1 MATKKSAGF
10 QTVYQL
16 KITLKG
22 IRPPIWRTMLYP
34 QVLKPLHRVYLGD
47 KSFMARTGE
56 LELLG

>member
-1 MATKKSAGF
+1 
-10 QTVYQL
+10 
-16 KITLKG
+16 
-22 IRPPIWRTMLYP
+22 MLYP

>member
-1 MATKKSAGF
+1 MNSHALGLSS
-10 QTVYQL
+10 
-16 KITLKG
+16 
-22 IRPPIWRTMLYP
+22 MLYP